1 MTQHDFDPEKLRPAE
16 HIQEPDPRNALIAW
30 PDPATGVLRPVKAT
44 YLHDAVSA
52 FSLRAGVPEDIV
64 QHFETVKNVY
74 HYSWFVY
81 RFQPVAELHSLA
93 CLGFTLRERP
103 TNEIRAG
110 KISDERPG
118 LHSLMKYAIEN
129 QLVKNKGF
137 ARWIQAEDPEWD
149 LLASLQNALPH
160 IRNDYAHGS
169 YSLTQT
175 ALGIIELVYE
185 IINQLFA
192 SPIQT
197 H

>member
-1 MTQHDFDPEKLRPAE
+1 
-16 HIQEPDPRNALIAW
+16 
-30 PDPATGVLRPVKAT
+30 
-44 YLHDAVSA
+44 
-52 FSLRAGVPEDIV
+52 
-64 QHFETVKNVY
+64 
-74 HYSWFVY
+74 
-81 RFQPVAELHSLA
+81 
-93 CLGFTLRERP
+93 
-103 TNEIRAG
+103 
-110 KISDERPG
+110 
-118 LHSLMKYAIEN
+118 MKYAIEN